1 MAVDREFADSPSVY
15 EDESQDFDDEST
27 PDEPEPAPRP
37 ARKAKGT
44 KQPVPRGTK
53 RPAPKPAPEPEPE
66 PTPKPA
72 PAPKPAKSKSK
83 SILTTYRHPANRLKL
98 VADATR
104 ASILALLVEHESLN
118 VGDICNRLDDMSQP
132 AVSHH
137 LALLRHGQLI
147 QPDRQGKHNY
157 YSLTNEGQSLGKMLV
172 EYVAS

>member
-72 PAPKPAKSKSK
+72 PAPKPAKSK